1 MFYLF
6 REYVMS
12 VMGLI
17 LHCTVVMAIV
27 TCCSMLPAEC
37 ICAFRTVYIVN
48 NINSA
53 SLEIVFFNG

>member
-1 MFYLF
+1 
-6 REYVMS
+6 MS

-27 TCCSMLPAEC
+27 TCCSMLPAEGV
-37 ICAFRTVYIVN
+37 CAFRTVYIVN